1 MAAIDYN
8 NDVVR
13 TAFVKLEARA
23 TAAEAATIRSAFTMT
38 NLAAANRVYQ
48 RAETVGGSQGKGFG
62 TIPVAVNVT
71 TTGIPFFRIRS
82 SDGTTILQPAAP
94 LQAFTST
101 GAQMLNVTGVS
112 ARLGWFYVDLS
123 VDGTTWMNGTTLVG
137 MGRVVAAGG
146 QSLAVRMFGRMDSQ
160 TATNASLGVTIS
172 PNGSVYGT
180 YFDSQR
186 SVTTPAWALPAD
198 ASNYDSTFAAEF
210 LRLEVAAAGV
220 NCGLVAAHPVGGQS
234 ITTFIPGGSNNA
246 NMRARLDEV
255 GGFETFLW
263 LQGHQDVGTSVTA
276 YQTNLTTLFADITS
290 RNAVRGTAY
299 DRIVNDLPNI
309 TSSSYPTPAARQ
321 ALHVAVSAWCASVGA
336 IYVHPRDIDLVDGIH
351 ESQAG
356 GIVLARHFYRATRIG
371 LALPRG
377 DIGPRI
383 ASATRAGVSISVPI
397 TLPYGA
403 TALSS
408 VGAPGTRFSV
418 FAAGTITPALALDAT
433 TPFTLNGTNVTL
445 KLASDPGSNQTL
457 DLYFGYPSDPATNGA
472 ADMIYDDVTDSD
484 GITVGRHLTPNL
496 APISIVP
503 GGIVTKV
510 GSDLTPTSMSYG
522 TGATAFGQERIGGY
536 AISSVN
542 GDTFPA
548 TNTWTIEGFISVG
561 TNTAVHVAFGQAN
574 KGWIGCSADG
584 HLVANYYT
592 AGGDQY
598 LNGSLPS
605 GGGSNPVITDGI
617 RRHVALVVSASGAK
631 LFVNGALVGSAATI
645 APTTAAGSS
654 KFSIGTL
661 STDAPADLSTFMWP
675 NSATVDEVAV
685 TPTAKYSANFTAP
698 TAPFTGSE
706 GMTALYHLDGNSNAA
721 TY

>member
-1 MAAIDYN
+1 MSYN
-8 NDVVR
+8 QNDPVNVIVPSFDSR
-13 TAFVKLEARA
+13 ISTVEALLKRP
-23 TAAEAATIRSAFTMT
+23 AFTMT
-38 NLAAANRVYQ
+38 NLASANRVYQ
-48 RAETVGGSQGKGFG
+48 RATTSGGSQGKGAG
-62 TIPVAVNVT
+62 TIPVTVNVT
-71 TTGIPFFRIRS
+71 AIGAPYFRIRA
-82 SDGTTILQPAAP
+82 SDGTTILQAAT
-94 LQAFTST
+94 LLSAFTAT
-101 GAQMLNVTGVS
+101 GAQTLKVTGID
-112 ARLGWFYVDLS
+112 ARLGWFYLDLS

-160 TATNASLGVTIS
+160 TATIASLGVTIS

-198 ASNYDSTFAAEF
+198 ASNFDSTFAAEF

-234 ITTFIPGGSNNA
+234 ITTFIPGGANNA

-263 LQGHQDVGTSVTA
+263 LQGHQDVGTNIAT
-276 YQTNLTTLFADITS
+276 YQANLTTLFADVTS
-290 RNAVRGTAY
+290 RNTIRATAY

-356 GIVLARHFYRATRIG
+356 GIVLARHFYRATRTG

-377 DIGPRI
+377 DTGPRI
-383 ASATRAGVSISVPI
+383 ASATRAGVSINVPI

-445 KLASDPGSNQTL
+445 KLASDPGSTQAL
-457 DLYFGYPSDPATNGA
+457 DLYFGYPSDPANNGS

-496 APISIVP
+496 TPISIVP
-503 GGIVTKV
+503 GSTVSKV
-510 GSDLTPTSMSYG
+510 GQDLTPSSAIAYG
-522 TGATAFGQERIGGY
+522 TGGSGFGQERTAGY
-536 AISSVN
+536 AYSAADGDIIASN
-542 GDTFPA
+542 GTF
-548 TNTWTIEGFISVG
+548 TIEAVISVP
-561 TNTAVHVAFGQAN
+561 TAPSAILVAFGQGRR
-574 KGWIGCSADG
+574 GWIGIAPDG
-584 HLVANYYT
+584 RLVANYCTGT
-592 AGGDQY
+592 ASSPTDAY
-598 LNGSLPS
+598 INGTQPS
-605 GGGSNPVITDGI
+605 GGGTNPVISDGI
-617 RRHVALVVSASGAK
+617 RRHVALVVSSTGAK
-631 LFVNGALVGSAATI
+631 LFVDGTLVGTSST
-645 APTTAAGSS
+645 APLVGQVTSDTNR
-654 KFSIGTL
+654 KFVIGGFQVNNTFTWNGTL
-661 STDAPADLSTFMWP
+661 
-675 NSATVDEVAV
+675 DEVAV
-685 TPTAKYSANFTAP
+685 WPTAQYSASFTKP
-698 TAPFTGSE
+698 TAPYSGTE
-706 GMTALYHLDGNSNAA
+706 GMTGLWHLNGNANAA
-721 TY
+721 IV